1 MKKITVLG
9 SGGWGTALALVSDIC
24 SHKTYVWGKFQ
35 NEIDTINS
43 TRENPL
49 LKGVE
54 IPKSVEFTTDIDCVC
69 KSDIVIIATPSFA
82 VRETARL
89 IRDKVGSD
97 TVIVSVA
104 KGFEK
109 DTLLTF
115 SQVIKSEL
123 PSNPVVVLS
132 GPSHAEEVARKI
144 PTSIVAASSD
154 GQACVKVQ
162 QLLSNDF
169 FRIYTNPDIVGVE
182 VGAALK
188 NVIAVAAGIILGL
201 NLGDNSTAALIT
213 RGMAEMSRLGV
224 SLGAEASTFAGLSGI
239 GDLVVT
245 CTSKH
250 SRNRSF
256 GVKIGQGCKVDDALE
271 QIGTVEGYFATA
283 TAKSLAEKQGV
294 EMPIV
299 NECYKILYENSSPK
313 DSVKNL
319 MNREKKAETF

>member
-9 SGGWGTALALVSDIC
+9 SGGWGTALAEVSHMC

-35 NEIDTINS
+35 DEIDNIKA

-49 LKGVE
+49 LKGVKISE
-54 IPKSVEFTTDIDCVC
+54 SIEFTTDISCVC
-69 KSDIVIIATPSFA
+69 ESDIVIIATPSFA

-89 IRDKVGSD
+89 IKDKVGKD
-97 TVIVSVA
+97 TIIVSVA

-109 DTLLTF
+109 DTLLRF
-115 SQVIKSEL
+115 SQVVRQEL
-123 PSNPVVVLS
+123 PYNPVVALS

-144 PTSIVAASSD
+144 PTSIVAASRD
-154 GQACVKVQ
+154 IDACVRVQ

-224 SLGAEASTFAGLSGI
+224 ALGANASTFAGLSGI

-256 GVKIGQGCKVDDALE
+256 GVKIGQGCSVQEALE
-271 QIGTVEGYFATA
+271 SVGTVEGYFATA
-283 TAKSLAEKQGV
+283 TAKSLADKCKV

-299 NECYKILYENSSPK
+299 NECYKILYEEALPK
-313 DSVKNL
+313 DSVKSL

>member
-35 NEIDTINS
+35 DEIDSINA
-43 TRENPL
+43 TGENPL
-49 LKGVE
+49 LKGIK
-54 IPKSVEFTTDIDCVC
+54 IPKSIEFTTDIDCVC
-69 KSDIVIIATPSFA
+69 ESDIVIIATPSFA

-89 IRDKVGSD
+89 ISKKISKD
-97 TVIVSVA
+97 TIIVSVA

-109 DTLLTF
+109 DTLLRF
-115 SQVIKSEL
+115 SQVVGEEL
-123 PSNPVVVLS
+123 PDNPVVALS

-144 PTSIVAASSD
+144 PTSIVASSSD
-154 GQACVKVQ
+154 VEASVKVQ

-169 FRIYTNPDIVGVE
+169 FRIYTNPDVVGVE

-224 SLGAEASTFAGLSGI
+224 SLGAQASTFAGLSGI

-256 GVKIGQGCKVDDALE
+256 GVKIGQGYLVSDSLE
-271 QIGTVEGYFATA
+271 QVGTVEGYFATA
-283 TAKSLAEKQGV
+283 TAKSLAGRCGV

-299 NECYKILYENSSPK
+299 NECYKILYENASPK